1 MIQTYSEAESGRPND
16 YQEPVTGVWRK
27 FRNKPIE
34 TIELADGGRIET
46 SKVDTK
52 LGLWAWNQAGFEYKQ
67 YDRDGNLVKQEY
79 IGQSGKDGNNY
90 HGKAEWAVEEFDA
103 QVEQAKADVQ
113 TKFSEQY
120 GEQYENIQEYEQR
133 ITDLQASYDADTAEK
148 IALGQITEAEAKRG
162 DEIEAEEK
170 KEELEIALDRARKS
184 AEQQTEDVT
193 AQYVETQQTNV
204 ARAAGREMMNTK
216 NQLAAQGYSPE
227 EIRQITESGV
237 ANIGRMATDTTAA
250 AQGAKAQ
257 ALAQIF
263 QAERSD
269 TTTVADYG
277 RQVSNFADTL
287 RQNQKISQAQINAQ
301 LYGVDQNVA
310 LSKWNTQQNIQL
322 QRDLAPDPW
331 ADAIAGLTE
340 AGGEMATA
348 YIATS
353 DSRLKENIDLVGKSL
368 SGVNIYEFEYKDKS
382 YGSGRYRGVMA
393 QEIPEASFR
402 NADGY
407 LWVDYSKGDVDFEEI
422 EEN

>member
-148 IALGQITEAEAKRG
+148 IALGQITEAEAKSV
-162 DEIEAEEK
+162 DEIEAEEAAR
-170 KEELEIALDRARKS
+170 EELFDHF
-184 AEQQTEDVT
+184 
-193 AQYVETQQTNV
+193 
-204 ARAAGREMMNTK
+204 
-216 NQLAAQGYSPE
+216 
-227 EIRQITESGV
+227 
-237 ANIGRMATDTTAA
+237 AN
-250 AQGAKAQ
+250 
-257 ALAQIF
+257 L
-263 QAERSD
+263 
-269 TTTVADYG
+269 
-277 RQVSNFADTL
+277 
-287 RQNQKISQAQINAQ
+287 
-301 LYGVDQNVA
+301 
-310 LSKWNTQQNIQL
+310 
-322 QRDLAPDPW
+322 
-331 ADAIAGLTE
+331 
-340 AGGEMATA
+340 
-348 YIATS
+348 
-353 DSRLKENIDLVGKSL
+353 
-368 SGVNIYEFEYKDKS
+368 
-382 YGSGRYRGVMA
+382 
-393 QEIPEASFR
+393 
-402 NADGY
+402 
-407 LWVDYSKGDVDFEEI
+407 
-422 EEN
+422 